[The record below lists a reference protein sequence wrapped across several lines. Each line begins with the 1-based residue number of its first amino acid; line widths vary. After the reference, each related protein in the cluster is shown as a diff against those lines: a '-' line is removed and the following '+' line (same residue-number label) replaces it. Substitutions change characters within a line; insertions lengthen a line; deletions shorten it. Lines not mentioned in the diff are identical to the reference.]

1 MTPPLPVPSTLS
13 DQDLIS
19 EVSRL
24 ATSERAATA
33 ALIVALAELDVR
45 RLYVDQ
51 GYASLFVYCVRAL
64 GLSEAAAY
72 HRIEAA
78 RACRAFPVVIE
89 ALRDGA
95 LTLSTLCLLRP
106 HLTEANHVDLLA
118 AARGRSKRHVE
129 EMIARLRPTPDV
141 RSSLRKAP
149 EPRHLAAEC
158 ASPAAAAATPSKCT
172 SLLTTPAST
181 GVRLES
187 MTPIGQAS
195 PARALQ
201 ASTPAT
207 IRPLA
212 PGRYHLHVTLSAD
225 AHAHLRRLQDLMRH
239 EIPTGDAALIIERAL
254 ACLAQHVAGR
264 QLAATRTEAKRE
276 VAKRDAAKQRSRHIP
291 AEVKREVVR
300 RDGGQCTFVGTRG
313 RCQERSFL
321 EFHHVVPFAA
331 GGEATV
337 SNTRLLCR
345 THNAREAERFFGACA
360 AADLFGGV
368 TAPGGG

>member
-1 MTPPLPVPSTLS
+1 
-13 DQDLIS
+13 
-19 EVSRL
+19 
-24 ATSERAATA
+24 
-33 ALIVALAELDVR
+33 
-45 RLYVDQ
+45 
-51 GYASLFVYCVRAL
+51 
-64 GLSEAAAY
+64 
-72 HRIEAA
+72 
-78 RACRAFPVVIE
+78 
-89 ALRDGA
+89 
-95 LTLSTLCLLRP
+95 
-106 HLTEANHVDLLA
+106 
-118 AARGRSKRHVE
+118 
-129 EMIARLRPTPDV
+129 
-141 RSSLRKAP
+141 
-149 EPRHLAAEC
+149 
-158 ASPAAAAATPSKCT
+158 
-172 SLLTTPAST
+172 
-181 GVRLES
+181 

-331 GGEATV
+331 GGEGHSVEHAV
-337 SNTRLLCR
+337 ALQNPQRPRSRALLRRLCR
-345 THNAREAERFFGACA
+345 CRSLRRGDCPRGRLRAALTHARA
-360 AADLFGGV
+360 AGSIAARSLHEWLDPRPETQPQQV
-368 TAPGGG
+368 KRYTSRRRP